1 MRQTPDFALI
11 ISPAGTSPQMF
22 RRRKQCYGFAPSSLK
37 SEGVCIKKSRNFC
50 SFVSSCHGEKLKAEG
65 YDMVTFKK
73 VRDDL

>member
-37 SEGVCIKKSRNFC
+37 SGGVCIKKEQEFLLFC
-50 SFVSSCHGEKLKAEG
+50 LIVPWREIEG
-65 YDMVTFKK
+65 RGLRYGDFQES
-73 VRDDL
+73 L